1 MASKISTLKKD
12 VADMEEV
19 MNDASTPQNVKKAIE
34 PALKKAKQDLA
45 ELEKKSAEP
54 AKVEKKEP
62 VKKEPAKK
70 AVQAHKKYKKEVPKE
85 EHKEAPKEHHKAP
98 AKVAKKK
105 YGKLQKYKEAAERRK
120 SQGGVPKQFN
130 DIEKDAK
137 RSAISIKGKRISANG
152 NVYYEYR
159 DNRYDKNPKKFPKL
173 EDGGMMADGGE
184 VKFDYELKVQP
195 DFKYKN
201 IANRWLEDNLK
212 DSLKYKLAILIL
224 REKHN
229 PDEILGIKDDNKYAR
244 LLRSLEN
251 AKGSS
256 DHEMEWRTENYS
268 LAEAEKWTKDSLRE
282 MFYVHGEKMADG
294 GCMECGGYMA
304 EGGEVNEGN
313 TEMVMS
319 NIHSIKHH
327 ADEISHILSKNVQ
340 VEAWVSAKAERAAT
354 DLSDITH
361 YLDGRSYAEGE
372 EHEMNEEHYA
382 RGGEVRKGSYVVVRG
397 GNGSGRVISMEDGFA
412 TVRSRGEEKS
422 YPINMLIANEDFFEH
437 GGYMADGGM
446 MAKGGESDYKYK
458 YMLLSRL
465 KQDNEYY
472 LNYGNRNE
480 KSLWAGSVDGQIKEM
495 KKLWNE
501 LPIKPEWLSME
512 DIEKYEREMKMAD
525 GGMMA
530 KGGEVKVGDIY
541 YDVRSNAKNVMDNQ
555 KVEIIK
561 VEKDNISFKIKN
573 SVYDISPYSFKQNI
587 DNRIWIK
594 DGGYMAKGGSF
605 MEGGSGYEGQSIL
618 LTNTSSPIRHRFIGK
633 ELVLEEKQPSGG
645 FSAYVRNTGE
655 KVPFDVFPDDFEQ
668 YKKGGMMTDGGEIDW
683 GADLGDGF
691 SIGND
696 VYITDSKSMFRGK
709 TGFVSG
715 LAGKDLLVTIS
726 ENGNDRSVVVRKK
739 GVQKLDA
746 PEMAKG
752 GDIYDDMDEDIEFA
766 NKKVKMIA
774 SSLKDAGFN
783 ILKVEDAE
791 YDTDADI
798 KLSDKL
804 NVQVGLD
811 GNLSIV
817 IQKQEGK
824 FTFIDCKKSYPTL
837 LQKLKEVDPKYM
849 EKGGHLVGNQSKLDL
864 NKNGKLDSEDF
875 KMLRKDK
882 KEGRRAKLAQNTN
895 KMKAGGSFEE
905 GVKAIEKNLVGKKVA
920 AKYQSKY
927 GKKYNKEEAHEAASN
942 IKGAIRKREEN
953 KTVAKYKK

>member
-45 ELEKKSAEP
+45 ELEKKSAQP

-173 EDGGMMADGGE
+173 EHGGYMDKGGKTNKGIHLTLVSREKTPFGITEYKQDNTNNIIQFKAGKEPFTYSIVKMSDDLKPHYQDILDTYIYQGVKQHDYKGGFDEAIKHLDTSKIYEDDEYMAKGGNVVKNVMWKQEWTDTKGVDG
-184 VKFDYELKVQP
+184 FDILKVVDTDYFSTNYGGGKVVKSEIVESSKPERVGKMQE
-195 DFKYKN
+195 DSKQELRKIFAGKYPF
-201 IANRWLEDNLK
+201 A
-212 DSLKYKLAILIL
+212 Y
-224 REKHN
+224 
-229 PDEILGIKDDNKYAR
+229 
-244 LLRSLEN
+244 
-251 AKGSS
+251 
-256 DHEMEWRTENYS
+256 
-268 LAEAEKWTKDSLRE
+268 
-282 MFYVHGEKMADG
+282 KMADG

-437 GGYMADGGM
+437 GGYMA
-446 MAKGGESDYKYK
+446 KGGESDYKYK

-512 DIEKYEREMKMAD
+512 DIEKYEREMKMAHGGYMAD

-530 KGGEVKVGDIY
+530 
-541 YDVRSNAKNVMDNQ
+541 
-555 KVEIIK
+555 
-561 VEKDNISFKIKN
+561 
-573 SVYDISPYSFKQNI
+573 
-587 DNRIWIK
+587 
-594 DGGYMAKGGSF
+594 
-605 MEGGSGYEGQSIL
+605 
-618 LTNTSSPIRHRFIGK
+618 
-633 ELVLEEKQPSGG
+633 
-645 FSAYVRNTGE
+645 
-655 KVPFDVFPDDFEQ
+655 
-668 YKKGGMMTDGGEIDW
+668 DGGEIDW

-739 GVQKLDA
+739 GVKKLYA

>member
-1 MASKISTLKKD
+1 
-12 VADMEEV
+12 
-19 MNDASTPQNVKKAIE
+19 
-34 PALKKAKQDLA
+34 
-45 ELEKKSAEP
+45 
-54 AKVEKKEP
+54 
-62 VKKEPAKK
+62 
-70 AVQAHKKYKKEVPKE
+70 
-85 EHKEAPKEHHKAP
+85 
-98 AKVAKKK
+98 
-105 YGKLQKYKEAAERRK
+105 
-120 SQGGVPKQFN
+120 
-130 DIEKDAK
+130 
-137 RSAISIKGKRISANG
+137 
-152 NVYYEYR
+152 
-159 DNRYDKNPKKFPKL
+159 
-173 EDGGMMADGGE
+173 
-184 VKFDYELKVQP
+184 
-195 DFKYKN
+195 
-201 IANRWLEDNLK
+201 
-212 DSLKYKLAILIL
+212 
-224 REKHN
+224 
-229 PDEILGIKDDNKYAR
+229 
-244 LLRSLEN
+244 
-251 AKGSS
+251 
-256 DHEMEWRTENYS
+256 
-268 LAEAEKWTKDSLRE
+268 
-282 MFYVHGEKMADG
+282 
-294 GCMECGGYMA
+294 
-304 EGGEVNEGN
+304 
-313 TEMVMS
+313 
-319 NIHSIKHH
+319 
-327 ADEISHILSKNVQ
+327 
-340 VEAWVSAKAERAAT
+340 
-354 DLSDITH
+354 
-361 YLDGRSYAEGE
+361 
-372 EHEMNEEHYA
+372 
-382 RGGEVRKGSYVVVRG
+382 
-397 GNGSGRVISMEDGFA
+397 
-412 TVRSRGEEKS
+412 
-422 YPINMLIANEDFFEH
+422 
-437 GGYMADGGM
+437 

-594 DGGYMAKGGSF
+594 DGGY
-605 MEGGSGYEGQSIL
+605 
-618 LTNTSSPIRHRFIGK
+618 
-633 ELVLEEKQPSGG
+633 
-645 FSAYVRNTGE
+645 
-655 KVPFDVFPDDFEQ
+655 
-668 YKKGGMMTDGGEIDW
+668 
-683 GADLGDGF
+683 
-691 SIGND
+691 
-696 VYITDSKSMFRGK
+696 
-709 TGFVSG
+709 
-715 LAGKDLLVTIS
+715 
-726 ENGNDRSVVVRKK
+726 
-739 GVQKLDA
+739 
-746 PEMAKG
+746 MAKG